1 MGLGTAQEVR
11 SNDNLWFGA
20 CSPGYKEASDWPWLA
35 APLAT
40 STRNKPP
47 EKIFSF
53 YEAILLNL
61 ARAASE
67 TAAVSGSPSWI
78 PAGEERSS
86 LWRNYRKQEFL
97 PNGKNKSI
105 QLPNGG

>member
-1 MGLGTAQEVR
+1 MAEAEERCRYIHPFKIHPGGIFFFFLNTSPVHRNVYLDWCHNSRAFKEAGVGLDMAQEAR

-20 CSPGYKEASDWPWLA
+20 CSTSYKEASDCHWLA

-53 YEAILLNL
+53 CEVI
-61 ARAASE
+61 
-67 TAAVSGSPSWI
+67 
-78 PAGEERSS
+78 
-86 LWRNYRKQEFL
+86 FFFF
-97 PNGKNKSI
+97 
-105 QLPNGG
+105 

>member
-1 MGLGTAQEVR
+1 MGLDMAQEAR

-20 CSPGYKEASDWPWLA
+20 CSTGYKEASDCHWLA

-53 YEAILLNL
+53 CEVIFFFFNLL
-61 ARAASE
+61 S
-67 TAAVSGSPSWI
+67 SGFGNCSDS
-78 PAGEERSS
+78 RSVC
-86 LWRNYRKQEFL
+86 
-97 PNGKNKSI
+97 
-105 QLPNGG
+105 

>member
-1 MGLGTAQEVR
+1 MGLDMAQEAR

-20 CSPGYKEASDWPWLA
+20 CSTGYKEASDCPWLA

-53 YEAILLNL
+53 YEVILLNL
-61 ARAASE
+61 
-67 TAAVSGSPSWI
+67 V
-78 PAGEERSS
+78 
-86 LWRNYRKQEFL
+86 
-97 PNGKNKSI
+97 
-105 QLPNGG
+105 